1 MRTAGQ
7 AAGDAR
13 NKDKDKD
20 KYNGNGNGSE
30 RGNTGNAPEIPDPVL
45 VPGFDREIEEP
56 VPGAMSIPASANIVV
71 VEGNYL
77 LMQSGGWQEVVPL
90 LDVSF
95 FVDLE
100 RGIRLERLIA
110 RHERFGKS
118 PDAARDWALGP
129 DEANA
134 RLIEESAARATHRI
148 RRHEPREDVRLAEV
162 TQAPAHQRND
172 ADEGGVFQHV
182 ELRGK
187 SKRQDAASE

>member
-1 MRTAGQ
+1 MGAPDTFDVAGFITTLR
-7 AAGDAR
+7 ALRASGRSTGDA
-13 NKDKDKD
+13 
-20 KYNGNGNGSE
+20 
-30 RGNTGNAPEIPDPVL
+30 GNTGDAGDTGNAGDTGDAADSAETPDPVL

-56 VPGAMSIPASANIVV
+56 VPDAMSIPASVHIVV

-148 RRHEPREDVRLAEV
+148 RLD
-162 TQAPAHQRND
+162 
-172 ADEGGVFQHV
+172 
-182 ELRGK
+182 
-187 SKRQDAASE
+187 